1 MPTELFTHK
10 VHALNYNFMNEH
22 RTIGS
27 HFIASISTTTYQKM
41 ISSIFCLRWYKEF
54 KINVQLQP
62 LYEFY
67 VLVCSNFFYKIRQDI
82 YSISHIWAMKVWNND
97 FSYGV
102 FFKLIYYVWTDLSI
116 NCIKLWILCLVKSL
130 FGS

>member
-10 VHALNYNFMNEH
+10 VHTLNYNFMNEH
-22 RTIGS
+22 RTIDS

-54 KINVQLQP
+54 KINVQLNHCTSFMFLFAVQFLLQNP
-62 LYEFY
+62 PRYLLNLLYEQWKY
-67 VLVCSNFFYKIRQDI
+67 G
-82 YSISHIWAMKVWNND
+82 NNH